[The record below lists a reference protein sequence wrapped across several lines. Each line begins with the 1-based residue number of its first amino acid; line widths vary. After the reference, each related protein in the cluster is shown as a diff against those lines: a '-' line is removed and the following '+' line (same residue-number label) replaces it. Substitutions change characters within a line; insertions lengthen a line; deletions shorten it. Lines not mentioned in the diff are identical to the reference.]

1 MRALPFA
8 SGAYTIMPA
17 EECSSTNRN
26 DRLGQ
31 PLAAR
36 LTSEFAATNLIVCRR
51 EVTVSKTHSAEIRL
65 LQVLAAIAAVAVV
78 GVLAILPYRLYQRD
92 IRHATVHAHRIAS
105 VVQTAISHAILEGED
120 TSDLINRF
128 QGMADIE
135 IRIREREGGA
145 DPTAAPGT
153 SRLDGTELTY
163 VAPPILDRDGHA
175 WLAEMRFDL
184 SPMKRESVRLIIDLV
199 VAVILGSAVFS
210 AVVFL
215 IVRHSLLVPL
225 RNVTKTID
233 ALQPE
238 AEPVHMPEFES
249 REMSELADAVVKACR
264 AHRASI

>member
-8 SGAYTIMPA
+8 SGAYTIVPA
-17 EECSSTNRN
+17 EERSSTNRN

-36 LTSEFAATNLIVCRR
+36 LTSEFAATNLVVCRR

-65 LQVLAAIAAVAVV
+65 LQVLAVIAAVAVL

-105 VVQTAISHAILEGED
+105 VVHTAISHAILEGED

-128 QGMADIE
+128 QGMADLE

-163 VAPPILDRDGHA
+163 VAPPILDREGRA

-199 VAVILGSAVFS
+199 VAVILGSGVFS

>member
-1 MRALPFA
+1 
-8 SGAYTIMPA
+8 
-17 EECSSTNRN
+17 
-26 DRLGQ
+26 
-31 PLAAR
+31 
-36 LTSEFAATNLIVCRR
+36 LTSELAATSLVVCRR

-78 GVLAILPYRLYQRD
+78 AVLAILPYRLYQRD
-92 IRHATVHAHRIAS
+92 IRHATVQAHRIAS
-105 VVQTAISHAILEGED
+105 IVHTALSRAILEGEN

-128 QGMADIE
+128 QGTADLE
-135 IRIREREGGA
+135 IRIREREDGA

-163 VAPPILDRDGHA
+163 TAPPILDRDRRA

-199 VAVILGSAVFS
+199 VAVMLGSAVFS

-225 RNVTKTID
+225 RNVTQAIGS
-233 ALQPE
+233 LQPE
-238 AEPVHMPEFES
+238 SDPVRLPEFES
-249 REMSELADAVVKACR
+249 REMSELADAVTKACH
-264 AHRASI
+264 AHRAST